1 MKFTLNRLL
10 LLISLTWLSGCQMLP
25 IIKQTP
31 PPALP
36 NQDIISAVN
45 QLQAKGRYGQAIE
58 LLESAITTQ
67 GKAEAYV
74 KLLQQTRLQ
83 QTIQEQELHDQ
94 LLISKTSALKN
105 QEPILEQLTRS
116 SPDNADYRRDLDATR
131 KQLLQ
136 LRRNLSECG
145 WRHFRKNNAL
155 AKECLTIALSLEQD
169 EQDLQLMSYL
179 IKEQRQNQEK
189 TEITQRAQ
197 REMAW
202 KHRSQQH
209 LDEAGRLYESGQLT
223 EARRVLKTILQEDPK
238 NASAKALLA
247 SVESRLKSYL
257 ENLLSAGDR
266 LYREGEIEGAKA
278 TWRAAL
284 TLDPQD
290 NRAREKIER
299 AQRVLDNLEN
309 LRKIDSRNQ

>member
-1 MKFTLNRLL
+1 MNFTPPKSAF
-10 LLISLTWLSGCQMLP
+10 LISLTLLSGCQLLP
-25 IIKQTP
+25 TKQSEP
-31 PPALP
+31 PVLP

-45 QLQAKGRYGQAIE
+45 QLQAKGRYGQAID
-58 LLESAITTQ
+58 LLETAINTE
-67 GKAEAYV
+67 GKAKAYT
-74 KLLQQTRLQ
+74 KSLQEIRLR

-105 QEPILEQLTRS
+105 QVPILEKLTRS
-116 SPDNADYRRDLDATR
+116 SPDNPEYSRQLEETQQELLLLR
-131 KQLLQ
+131 KS
-136 LRRNLSECG
+136 LSECG

-169 EQDLQLMSYL
+169 EQDLRLMGYML
-179 IKEQRQNQEK
+179 KEQKQNREK
-189 TEITQRAQ
+189 TETTQRTQ
-197 REMAW
+197 REIAW
-202 KHRSQQH
+202 KHRNRQH
-209 LDEAGRLYESGQLT
+209 MEEANRLYESGQLT

-238 NASAKALLA
+238 NASAKTLLKN
-247 SVESRLKSYL
+247 VESRLKSYL

-278 TWRAAL
+278 TWRAAQ

-290 NRAREKIER
+290 KRAREKIER

-309 LRKIDSRNQ
+309 LRKNDPPNP